1 MKIYKLAHNT
11 IDNDDYKILIKFL
24 ENRKTLTQSKYV
36 NKFQKNLGLVK
47 LIY

>member
-24 ENRKTLTQSKYV
+24 ENRKIFINHLLT
-36 NKFQKNLGLVK
+36 NKFFR
-47 LIY
+47 